1 MMGDPGL
8 PDRDIEMDERD
19 IHKLTYATPARFDP
33 IRRINTWWID
43 ECLGFLFLLILIVL
57 PVFIILYSVRP
68 F

>member
-19 IHKLTYATPARFDP
+19 IHKLTYATPQSFDP
-33 IRRINTWWID
+33 IRRINAWWID
-43 ECLGFLFLLILIVL
+43 ECLGFLFLFILIFL
-57 PVFIILYSVRP
+57 PVCIVLFSLRR